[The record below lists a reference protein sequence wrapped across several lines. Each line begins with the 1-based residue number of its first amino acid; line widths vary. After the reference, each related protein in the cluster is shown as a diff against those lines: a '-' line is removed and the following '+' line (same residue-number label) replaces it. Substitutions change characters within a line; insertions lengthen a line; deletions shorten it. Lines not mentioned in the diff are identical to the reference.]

1 MKIFIQYWDINSL
14 DKLPTA
20 GQSYDYFEVIL
31 QHFFIYTTKIGSQ
44 KLSSNPVNGKAQE
57 L

>member
-44 KLSSNPVNGKAQE
+44 KLSSNPVNGTGQE